1 VAAAGKERRGEGA
14 PRRWKRVAHVHR
26 EVCGLWG
33 ACHPWMTRAC
43 RWAGPVLEGLEDGG
57 DTGIVVWVYENAQ
70 MVVPVYDLEDN
81 AVFNE
86 RISCL
91 ALSIQMC
98 GGSFGLGGAKASGE
112 ETARAQEAAKGTAP

>member
-57 DTGIVVWVYENAQ
+57 DTGILVWVYENDQ
-70 MVVPVYDLEDN
+70 VEVPVYDLEDY
-81 AVFNE
+81 ADLVLGSLDSDV
-86 RISCL
+86 R
-91 ALSIQMC
+91 
-98 GGSFGLGGAKASGE
+98 GSFGLGGATASGE
-112 ETARAQEAAKGTAP
+112 EAARARQVTN